1 MNDLPVQPKDAR
13 DLEVGDYV
21 QVIAKGMPLTVHPD
35 LFRRIEHIGIPT
47 DPANTLTYV
56 WCHGVSHCLA
66 LPQGDVE
73 VWVDVPDDRRNE
85 DDSECGPFN
94 GKESGAQSHKNA
106 NPWGQKFKLR
116 SCIDPAGPAPFRCG
130 DWHLGEKL

>member
-21 QVIAKGMPLTVHPD
+21 QVVAKGMPLTVHPD
-35 LFRRIEHIGIPT
+35 LFRRIEHICIPT

-85 DDSECGPFN
+85 DEQERWFGELDPMHGRLYVGLPE
-94 GKESGAQSHKNA
+94 
-106 NPWGQKFKLR
+106 LR
-116 SCIDPAGPAPFRCG
+116 KPDDLDRIVHRLVP
-130 DWHLGEKL
+130 